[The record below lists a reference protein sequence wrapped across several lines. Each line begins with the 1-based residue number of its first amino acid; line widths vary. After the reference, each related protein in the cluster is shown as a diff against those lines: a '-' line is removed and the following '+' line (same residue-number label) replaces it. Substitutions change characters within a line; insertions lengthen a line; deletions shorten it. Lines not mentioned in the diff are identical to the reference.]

1 MTLIDTLVKAAL
13 DALTEAAKTEG
24 AKLLDKTIDEA
35 GDWLR
40 GRLQQDPGVVNAG
53 RLVVEEVASL
63 GAVPASGK
71 SPHVDLDDI

>member
-13 DALTEAAKTEG
+13 DALTAAAKTEG

-40 GRLQQDPGVVNAG
+40 GRLVQDPGVVNAG
-53 RLVVEEVASL
+53 RLVVEEV
-63 GAVPASGK
+63 P
-71 SPHVDLDDI
+71 DLDDI